1 MEPKKNVQ
9 EIIAQ
14 NDRTFYFKLNSLFD
28 GLTDIC
34 GCFACIFLAI
44 PCFCLLPHINNND
57 NGYSVIINIIKCYEW
72 FYLTCETDTNNYC
85 KIATSKQKKTMEL
98 AHDSA

>member
-1 MEPKKNVQ
+1 MQQIAVDILAYYAGVYQFDTVKSCKCAFSQWNKKNVQ

-34 GCFACIFLAI
+34 GCFACIFLAV

-57 NGYSVIINIIKCYEW
+57 NGYYQ
-72 FYLTCETDTNNYC
+72 YY
-85 KIATSKQKKTMEL
+85 
-98 AHDSA
+98 

>member
-1 MEPKKNVQ
+1 MQEYTSLTEWKVVSLHSHNGTKIIVQ

-34 GCFACIFLAI
+34 IVDVLHAFCLPFLA
-44 PCFCLLPHINNND
+44 
-57 NGYSVIINIIKCYEW
+57 
-72 FYLTCETDTNNYC
+72 
-85 KIATSKQKKTMEL
+85 
-98 AHDSA
+98 SAYFPI